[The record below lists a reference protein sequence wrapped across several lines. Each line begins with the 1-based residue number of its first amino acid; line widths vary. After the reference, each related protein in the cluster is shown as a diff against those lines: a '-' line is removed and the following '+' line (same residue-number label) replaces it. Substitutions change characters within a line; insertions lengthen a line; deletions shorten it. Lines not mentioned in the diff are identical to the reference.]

1 MAGAAQAQ
9 ATTFTYGELDKSP
22 AAVLARKTLGAHGE
36 RFVLLKREEP
46 HGLFRTGE
54 RYFTFAQTPTSSF
67 YRGCQTRLAHARYQP
82 LERNGRSE
90 PPQARLKLDDVWF
103 ENVFIRLP
111 SAPVYDGSSRF
122 EARMDRFCGKMD
134 NVFDMFSAK
143 DFEAAGRAVDVVDTL
158 TAGPAPSLDC
168 EVDDDCPALVRRIL
182 TGRLFHVEQWD
193 CGPLDGMLPTA
204 DAIVCQELR
213 FDMAP
218 RGQGHVGALRVRF
231 REGADTKTQAR
242 VRTLQAVHAQESLY
256 VE

>member
-1 MAGAAQAQ
+1 MRHSVVRFGTALGLLLMAGAAQAQ
-9 ATTFTYGELDKSP
+9 GTTFTYGELDKSP

-122 EARMDRFCGKMD
+122 EARMDRF
-134 NVFDMFSAK
+134 
-143 DFEAAGRAVDVVDTL
+143 AARWT
-158 TAGPAPSLDC
+158 TSSTCSPPRTSRRPAGPWTWSTP
-168 EVDDDCPALVRRIL
+168 
-182 TGRLFHVEQWD
+182 
-193 CGPLDGMLPTA
+193 
-204 DAIVCQELR
+204 
-213 FDMAP
+213 
-218 RGQGHVGALRVRF
+218 
-231 REGADTKTQAR
+231 
-242 VRTLQAVHAQESLY
+242 
-256 VE
+256 